1 LTLSPQ
7 LAAGGPIEEDSLAL
21 ASNNNSS
28 STNNDTVNDNGNGTR
43 TSRQDRGGSGSSSSG
58 GGKSSADGAMTKTVD
73 HTIPDRYVGLM
84 IGKGGDSISRLQ
96 DDSGAKIQ
104 ISPESVGAQRPVT
117 ITGTHMQI
125 ELAKQLMDIVI
136 QNAEKNTIAFNP
148 SDLPRGQ
155 DYLEMAVPGPKVGLL
170 IGKNGETIK
179 SLQEKAGVR
188 MFLIQDSS
196 TATLQEKP
204 LRITGPSDRL
214 QYAKELVLELLNS
227 KDAKEFPP
235 GHRSGNYGDSFR
247 EISVP
252 RRCVG
257 VVIGKGGEMLR
268 KISQETGARVQFRQ
282 EGPQDHDLP
291 ERLLQVGGSEQAVE
305 QAFGRVQ
312 HLINAVMTGEIPV
325 TDRPR
330 GMEKKTA
337 TYAVPAEKAGLVI
350 GKGGDTVKEINRVS
364 GAYVSIQRD
373 QHGAS
378 ETGLKVFDIQGS
390 ASQIS
395 EAVRLICEKAG
406 LPHDQHFSITAGGGS
421 SSSSSAAA
429 AAAAAA
435 AADPTMP
442 APQFNSQTGQL
453 DYSLA
458 WAEYYRRQG
467 MNEYADAI
475 LRQSQQQPQQQPAGG
490 AVANDNQWQQW
501 QSWQNGQSQ
510 QPQQQQQSQQQN
522 AAWAWGSS
530 SQSGSGGGG
539 AGGSSGGGGGGW
551 EQSAGGGQGWGGGS
565 VGQWNSGG
573 GGGGEGGGGQTSSG
587 WGGSQ
592 DGQQANW

>member
-1 LTLSPQ
+1 
-7 LAAGGPIEEDSLAL
+7 
-21 ASNNNSS
+21 
-28 STNNDTVNDNGNGTR
+28 
-43 TSRQDRGGSGSSSSG
+43 
-58 GGKSSADGAMTKTVD
+58 MTKTVD

-442 APQFNSQTGQL
+442 APH
-453 DYSLA
+453 
-458 WAEYYRRQG
+458 
-467 MNEYADAI
+467 
-475 LRQSQQQPQQQPAGG
+475 
-490 AVANDNQWQQW
+490 
-501 QSWQNGQSQ
+501 
-510 QPQQQQQSQQQN
+510 
-522 AAWAWGSS
+522 
-530 SQSGSGGGG
+530 
-539 AGGSSGGGGGGW
+539 GGGGGGW

-592 DGQQANW
+592 DGQQANWWDATPSNEEAGPPQLRKPAKSGFPLSMAKTEPTAGSERPACLLSIS